1 MSTSI
6 KKSTY
11 GWLVL
16 FGLTMA
22 LGPLAA
28 LSLGSR
34 FAGPETLARAQSGA
48 ANAEPSDLYA
58 LYDVE
63 ATPASASNTTL
74 ADIIQNSGTFDSFS
88 TAIGLAGLNDYLT
101 GSRNYTLFVPS
112 DEAFANMSASDRDA
126 LLADEGALVALVN
139 KHSVPGR
146 LSKADLARGDMQV
159 QAMDGSMLKVG
170 PTADFNGHVGVA
182 NAQVVWTDLH
192 ASNGVVHVI
201 DRVIQ

>member
-6 KKSTY
+6 KMPTY

-16 FGLTMA
+16 FGLAMA

-34 FAGPETLARAQSGA
+34 YAGPETIARAQAGA
-48 ANAEPSDLYA
+48 ANAEPRDTYA

-63 ATPASASNTTL
+63 ATPASARDTLL

-88 TAIGLAGLNDYLT
+88 AAISLAGLDDYLT

-112 DEAFANMSASDRDA
+112 DEAFANMPASDREA
-126 LLADEGALVALVN
+126 LLADEDALAALVN

-146 LSKADLARGDMQV
+146 HSKADLARGDMQM

-170 PTADFNGHVGVA
+170 PTAEFNGHVGVA

-192 ASNGVVHVI
+192 CI
-201 DRVIQ
+201 